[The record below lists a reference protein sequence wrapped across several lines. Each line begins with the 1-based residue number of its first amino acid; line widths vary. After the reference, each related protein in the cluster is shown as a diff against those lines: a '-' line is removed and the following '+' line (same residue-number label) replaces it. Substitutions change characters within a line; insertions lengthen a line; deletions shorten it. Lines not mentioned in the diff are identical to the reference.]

1 MKSLFLKIFLSF
13 WAALALSL
21 VLAILVTIALRP
33 ARGIGSQAPQ
43 TLAEAVNAYQTGGQR
58 AAHDYLE
65 EVFRTQHV
73 RAFVFDPAGHELAGR
88 QHVPPW
94 IEDARQGT
102 APQGGA
108 TLPSGSPLAGSSQN
122 GSPQNASPQNASP
135 QNGSSADASSANGA
149 AAGGTARAGSPRHRS
164 WMDNLLPDRIIRQ
177 ALTLDGKRYTLVLE
191 LPPGRR
197 GFLGPNDIPL
207 LGIAIILSGLVCY
220 LLSWSVTSPVIRLRK
235 AAQSLAAGD
244 LSARAGATASGRRDE
259 LTELM
264 RDFDRMA
271 ERIEAL
277 VDSQSRLLKD
287 VSHEL
292 RSPLARLSVALGL
305 ARQRA
310 TPEIVGS
317 LNRIELET
325 DRLNQLIQR
334 LLTISRL
341 ESGTDGL
348 RKSRLSLRELL
359 EQVAYDA
366 EYESPGRG
374 CRVAETETVAA
385 HASPGAD
392 EFLVDA
398 DPDLLRSAVENVV
411 RNATRYT
418 AEGTTVEVRLERQQD
433 ANGEQIVIH
442 VLDSGPGVPDEALS
456 KIFEPFYRL
465 DDARNRQ
472 TGGAGLGLSIA
483 DRAIKLHGGQVRASN
498 RKEGG
503 LEVEIRIPAA
513 PPVRGFALPAHS

>member
-13 WAALALSL
+13 WAAQALFL
-21 VLAILVTIALRP
+21 VLAILVTIAVRP
-33 ARGIGSQAPQ
+33 ARHGIESEGPQ
-43 TLAEAVNAYQTGGQR
+43 ILAEAVNAYQSGGER
-58 AAHDYLE
+58 GAHDYLE
-65 EVFRTQHV
+65 ELWHTQHV
-73 RAFVFDPAGHELAGR
+73 RAFVFDPSGHELSGR
-88 QHVPPW
+88 KVPSW
-94 IEDARQGT
+94 IEGARQGS
-102 APQGGA
+102 ASQGDPPQGGPA
-108 TLPSGSPLAGSSQN
+108 R
-122 GSPQNASPQNASP
+122 
-135 QNGSSADASSANGA
+135 
-149 AAGGTARAGSPRHRS
+149 GGPPRHHG
-164 WMDNLLPDRIIRQ
+164 WMDNLLPDRIMRQ
-177 ALTLDGKRYTLVLE
+177 ALTLDGKRYTMVLE
-191 LPPGRR
+191 LPPGPRV
-197 GFLGPNDIPL
+197 FFGPHDIPL
-207 LGIAIILSGLVCY
+207 LGIAIAVITSGLMCY
-220 LLSWSVTSPVIRLRK
+220 LLAWSMTSPVTRLRK

-244 LSARAGATASGRRDE
+244 LSARAGAPVGGRRDE

-271 ERIEAL
+271 ERIEGL

-310 TPEIVGS
+310 MKDAAPQLAPELAPELES
-317 LNRIELET
+317 ALNRIELEA

-341 ESGTDGL
+341 ESGTDGMCNT
-348 RKSRLSLRELL
+348 RLSLRELM
-359 EQVAYDA
+359 EQVAHDA
-366 EYESPGRG
+366 EYETPGRG
-374 CRVAETETVAA
+374 CRVTAKTDA
-385 HASPGAD
+385 AD
-392 EFLVDA
+392 EFLVEA

-418 AEGTTVEVRLERQQD
+418 AEGTTVEVRLERQRA
-433 ANGEQIVIH
+433 ANGEEEIIVR
-442 VLDSGPGVPDEALS
+442 VLDSGPGVPDEALPR
-456 KIFEPFYRL
+456 IFEPFYRL

-483 DRAIKLHGGQVRASN
+483 DRAIRLHGGQLRASN

-513 PPVRGFALPAHS
+513 PPV

>member
-13 WAALALSL
+13 WAAQALFL

-33 ARGIGSQAPQ
+33 ARHGIESQGPQ
-43 TLAEAVNAYQTGGQR
+43 TLAEVVNAYQSGGER
-58 AAHDYLE
+58 GAHDYLE
-65 EVFRTQHV
+65 ELWHTQHV
-73 RAFVFDPAGHELAGR
+73 RAFVFDPSGHELAGR
-88 QHVPPW
+88 KVPPW
-94 IEDARQGT
+94 IEDLR
-102 APQGGA
+102 QGGA
-108 TLPSGSPLAGSSQN
+108 AR
-122 GSPQNASPQNASP
+122 
-135 QNGSSADASSANGA
+135 
-149 AAGGTARAGSPRHRS
+149 GGPPYHRG
-164 WMDNLLPDRIIRQ
+164 WMDNLLPDRIMRQ

-191 LPPGRR
+191 LPPGPRV
-197 GFLGPNDIPL
+197 FFGPHDIPG
-207 LGIAIILSGLVCY
+207 LGIAIAVITSGLMCY
-220 LLSWSVTSPVIRLRK
+220 LLAWSMTSPVTRLRK

-244 LSARAGATASGRRDE
+244 LSARTGAPVGGRRDE

-271 ERIEAL
+271 ERIEGL

-310 TPEIVGS
+310 TPEAAPELELS
-317 LNRIELET
+317 LKRIELEV

-348 RKSRLSLRELL
+348 RKTRLSLRELV
-359 EQVAYDA
+359 EQVAHDA
-366 EYESPGRG
+366 EYETPGRG
-374 CRVAETETVAA
+374 CRVTAKADA
-385 HASPGAD
+385 AD
-392 EFLVDA
+392 EFLVEA

-418 AEGTTVEVRLERQQD
+418 AEGTTVAVRLERQKA
-433 ANGEQIVIH
+433 ANGEEEEIIVR
-442 VLDSGPGVPDEALS
+442 VLDSGPGVPVEALP

-483 DRAIKLHGGQVRASN
+483 DRAIRLHGGQLRASN

-513 PPVRGFALPAHS
+513 PGFALPAHT

>member
-33 ARGIGSQAPQ
+33 ARRGIESQGLQ
-43 TLAEAVNAYQTGGQR
+43 TLAEAVDAYQSGGEK
-58 AAHDYLE
+58 AAHEYLE
-65 EVFRTQHV
+65 QIWHTQHV
-73 RAFVFDPAGHELAGR
+73 RAFVFDSSGHALAGR
-88 QHVPPW
+88 PVPPW
-94 IEDARQGT
+94 IEDIRQGSPPRDG
-102 APQGGA
+102 ARGG
-108 TLPSGSPLAGSSQN
+108 PM
-122 GSPQNASPQNASP
+122 
-135 QNGSSADASSANGA
+135 
-149 AAGGTARAGSPRHRS
+149 RHRTWLDS
-164 WMDNLLPDRIIRQ
+164 LMPDRIMRE

-191 LPPGRR
+191 LPPGPR
-197 GFLGPNDIPL
+197 GFFGPHDIPG
-207 LGIAIILSGLVCY
+207 LGITIAVLSSGLICY
-220 LLSWSVTSPVIRLRK
+220 LLARSMTSPVTRLRQ

-244 LSARAGATASGRRDE
+244 LSARTGARATGPSDE

-271 ERIEAL
+271 ERIEVL

-305 ARQRA
+305 ARQRS
-310 TPEIVGS
+310 TPELEAS
-317 LNRIELET
+317 LNRIELEA

-341 ESGTDGL
+341 ESGADGL
-348 RKSRLSLRELL
+348 RKSVLSLRELV
-359 EQVAYDA
+359 EQVAHDA

-374 CRVAETETVAA
+374 CQVTALAA
-385 HASPGAD
+385 DSAD
-392 EFLVDA
+392 EFLVQG
-398 DPDLLRSAVENVV
+398 DPDLLRSAVENVI

-418 AEGTTVEVRLERQQD
+418 SEGTTVDVRLERQKAAD
-433 ANGEQIVIH
+433 GEEIVVR
-442 VLDSGPGVPDEALS
+442 VLDSGPGVPDGSLQ

-472 TGGAGLGLSIA
+472 TGGVGLGLAIA
-483 DRAIKLHGGQVRASN
+483 DRAIRLHGGQLRASN

-513 PPVRGFALPAHS
+513 PGFALPARS

>member
-33 ARGIGSQAPQ
+33 ARHGIESQGLQ
-43 TLAEAVNAYQTGGQR
+43 TLAEAVNAYQSGGER
-58 AAHDYLE
+58 GAHDYLDE
-65 EVFRTQHV
+65 IWHTQHV
-73 RAFVFDPAGHELAGR
+73 RVFVFDPSGRELSG
-88 QHVPPW
+88 QFVPHW
-94 IEDARQGT
+94 IEDVRQGVV
-102 APQGGA
+102 PHRGR
-108 TLPSGSPLAGSSQN
+108 PH
-122 GSPQNASPQNASP
+122 
-135 QNGSSADASSANGA
+135 
-149 AAGGTARAGSPRHRS
+149 RHG
-164 WMDNLLPDRIIRQ
+164 WIDKLLPDPFMRE

-191 LPPGRR
+191 LPPDRGVFFGRH
-197 GFLGPNDIPL
+197 DIPL
-207 LGIAIILSGLVCY
+207 LGITIAIISSGLICY
-220 LLSWSVTSPVIRLRK
+220 MLAWSMTTPVTRLRK

-244 LSARAGATASGRRDE
+244 LSARTGAPVGGRRDE

-271 ERIEAL
+271 ERIEGL

-310 TPEIVGS
+310 TPEVAPGLAPELES
-317 LNRIELET
+317 ALNRIELEA

-341 ESGTDGL
+341 ESGTDGM
-348 RKSRLSLRELL
+348 RKTVLSLRELV
-359 EQVAYDA
+359 EQVAHDA
-366 EYESPGRG
+366 EYETPGRG
-374 CRVAETETVAA
+374 CRVTAKAGA
-385 HASPGAD
+385 AD
-392 EFLVDA
+392 EFLVEA

-418 AEGTTVEVRLERQQD
+418 AEGTTVEVRLERQQA
-433 ANGEQIVIH
+433 ANGEEEEIIVR
-442 VLDSGPGVPDEALS
+442 VLDSGPGVPNEALP

-483 DRAIKLHGGQVRASN
+483 DRAIRLHGGQLRASN

-513 PPVRGFALPAHS
+513 PGFALPAHS

>member
-1 MKSLFLKIFLSF
+1 MKSLFLKIFLAF
-13 WAALALSL
+13 WAAQALFL

-33 ARGIGSQAPQ
+33 TRHGIESQGPQ
-43 TLAEAVNAYQTGGQR
+43 TLAEVVNAYQSGGER
-58 AAHDYLE
+58 GAHEYLE
-65 EVFRTQHV
+65 ELWHTQHV
-73 RAFVFDPAGHELAGR
+73 RAFVFDPSGHELSGR
-88 QHVPPW
+88 MVPPW
-94 IEDARQGT
+94 IEDVRQGR
-102 APQGGA
+102 PSSGGM
-108 TLPSGSPLAGSSQN
+108 
-122 GSPQNASPQNASP
+122 
-135 QNGSSADASSANGA
+135 
-149 AAGGTARAGSPRHRS
+149 AGGTARGGPPRHHG
-164 WMDNLLPDRIIRQ
+164 WMDSLLPDRVMRE

-191 LPPGRR
+191 LPPGPRV
-197 GFLGPNDIPL
+197 FFGPHDIPG
-207 LGIAIILSGLVCY
+207 LGITIAIVTSGLMCY
-220 LLSWSVTSPVIRLRK
+220 LLAWSMTSPVTRLRK

-244 LSARAGATASGRRDE
+244 LSARTGAPVGGRRDE

-271 ERIEAL
+271 ERIEGL

-305 ARQRA
+305 ARQRV
-310 TPEIVGS
+310 TPELAPEVES
-317 LNRIELET
+317 ALNRIELEA

-341 ESGTDGL
+341 ESGTDGI
-348 RKSRLSLRELL
+348 RKTRLSLRELV
-359 EQVAYDA
+359 EQVAHDA

-374 CRVAETETVAA
+374 CRVSTDGTTEVTADAA
-385 HASPGAD
+385 D
-392 EFLVDA
+392 QFLVEA

-418 AEGTTVEVRLERQQD
+418 AEGTTVEVRLERQQA
-433 ANGEQIVIH
+433 ANGQEIVVR
-442 VLDSGPGVPDEALS
+442 VLDSGPGVPDEALQ

-483 DRAIKLHGGQVRASN
+483 DRAIRLHGGQLRASN

-503 LEVEIRIPAA
+503 LEMEIRIPAVA
-513 PPVRGFALPAHS
+513 PV

>member
-33 ARGIGSQAPQ
+33 ARHGIESEGPQ
-43 TLAEAVNAYQTGGQR
+43 ILAEAVNAYQSGGER
-58 AAHDYLE
+58 GAHDYLE
-65 EVFRTQHV
+65 ELWHTQHV
-73 RAFVFDPAGHELAGR
+73 RAFVFDPSGHELAGR
-88 QHVPPW
+88 PAPPW
-94 IEDARQGT
+94 IEDVRRG
-102 APQGGA
+102 APPRGG
-108 TLPSGSPLAGSSQN
+108 PLH
-122 GSPQNASPQNASP
+122 
-135 QNGSSADASSANGA
+135 
-149 AAGGTARAGSPRHRS
+149 HRI
-164 WMDNLLPDRIIRQ
+164 WMDNLLPDRILRQ

-191 LPPGRR
+191 LPPGPGVFFGRH
-197 GFLGPNDIPL
+197 DIPL
-207 LGIAIILSGLVCY
+207 LGITIAIISSGLICY
-220 LLSWSVTSPVIRLRK
+220 LLAWSMTSPVTRLRK

-244 LSARAGATASGRRDE
+244 LSARTGAPADGRRDE

-271 ERIEAL
+271 ERIEGL

-310 TPEIVGS
+310 TPEVEGS
-317 LNRIELET
+317 LNRIQLEA

-348 RKSRLSLRELL
+348 RKTTLSLRELV
-359 EQVAYDA
+359 EQVAHDA
-366 EYESPGRG
+366 EYETPGRG
-374 CRVAETETVAA
+374 CRITANATADATADA
-385 HASPGAD
+385 AD
-392 EFLVDA
+392 EFLVEA
-398 DPDLLRSAVENVV
+398 DPDLLRSAVENAV

-418 AEGTTVEVRLERQQD
+418 AEGTTVEVRLERQR
-433 ANGEQIVIH
+433 ATNGNGDEIVVR
-442 VLDSGPGVPDEALS
+442 VLDSGPGVPDEALP

-483 DRAIKLHGGQVRASN
+483 DRAIRLHGGQLRASN

>member
-1 MKSLFLKIFLSF
+1 MKSLFLKIFLWF

-33 ARGIGSQAPQ
+33 TRHGIENQAPQ
-43 TLAEAVNAYQTGGQR
+43 TLAEAVNAYQSGGEHG
-58 AAHDYLE
+58 AHAYLE
-65 EVFRTQHV
+65 ELLRSEHV
-73 RAFVFDPAGHELAGR
+73 RAFVFDSSGHELAGH
-88 QHVPPW
+88 HVPPW
-94 IEDARQGT
+94 IEDARQGGSLS
-102 APQGGA
+102 GG
-108 TLPSGSPLAGSSQN
+108 PLHHH
-122 GSPQNASPQNASP
+122 
-135 QNGSSADASSANGA
+135 
-149 AAGGTARAGSPRHRS
+149 T
-164 WMDNLLPDRIIRQ
+164 WMDSMLPDRIMRA

-191 LPPGRR
+191 LPPGPRT
-197 GFLGPNDIPL
+197 FFGPHDIPL
-207 LGIAIILSGLVCY
+207 LAIAVILSGLVCY
-220 LLSWSVTSPVIRLRK
+220 LLAWSMTSPVTRLRK

-244 LSARAGATASGRRDE
+244 LSARTGAPVGGPRDE

-271 ERIEAL
+271 ERIEGL
-277 VDSQSRLLKD
+277 VESQSRLLKD

-310 TPEIVGS
+310 ASEVGREVAPELES
-317 LNRIELET
+317 ALNRIEQEA

-341 ESGTDGL
+341 ESGTDGI
-348 RKSRLSLRELL
+348 RKTTLSLRELV
-359 EQVAYDA
+359 EQIAHDA
-366 EYESPGRG
+366 EYETPGRG
-374 CRVAETETVAA
+374 CRVTAPSDSE
-385 HASPGAD
+385 D
-392 EFLVDA
+392 EFLVEA
-398 DPDLLRSAVENVV
+398 DPDLLRSAIENAV

-418 AEGTTVEVRLERQQD
+418 AEGTTVEVRLERQQ
-433 ANGEQIVIH
+433 AVGGEEGEIIIR
-442 VLDSGPGVPDEALS
+442 VLDSGPGVPNEALR

-483 DRAIKLHGGQVRASN
+483 DRAVRLHGGQLRASN

-503 LEVEIRIPAA
+503 LEIEIRIPAVR
-513 PPVRGFALPAHS
+513 PVLGFALPAHS